1 MKKKLSLFEA
11 TAIGLGN
18 IIGAGIF
25 VMAGSTIY
33 LAGPSALV
41 SFIITGLLAMSIG
54 LNSAELASKY
64 PETEG
69 GVYSF
74 AKLTMGDSVGFL
86 VGWMR
91 MISYSVSGAAT
102 ALGFASYLQVPGL
115 TFIIAGILILVLGVV
130 YLTGLKLTSEIESVL
145 VVVNILGLILF
156 IAFALVSGKFNI
168 SHFTP
173 IAPHGLYGILSASS
187 LAFFAYSG
195 FNTIATLTPDVEDGE
210 KTVPRAIVIS
220 LVITSLLYIMVV
232 FSMLYILPWQ
242 VYGQQGNPLS
252 FALQRARAPLLI
264 VLAVSATAV
273 IATLT
278 VTLSTIIATVRTLK
292 QMAEDN
298 LIPPILGKKESITT
312 FIVISI
318 MVSSLGLGN
327 VEVIGLVSNFGT
339 VFSYLT
345 TALAVIISRRRGIM
359 GSFRAP
365 LYPYLQIMS
374 ILLSLVVIGA
384 LGEESLVL
392 GVVSLLVGLVLHV
405 IHVEINVVEKG
416 KTLNPHG
423 RIKREGRP

>member
-33 LAGPSALV
+33 LAGPAALI

-64 PETEG
+64 PESEG

-74 AKLTMGDSVGFL
+74 AKLTMGDTVGFL

-91 MISYSVSGAAT
+91 MISYSISGAAT
-102 ALGFASYLQVPGL
+102 ALGFASYLQIQGYTL
-115 TFIIAGILILVLGVV
+115 IIAGLLILVLGGL
-130 YLTGLKLTSEIESVL
+130 YLAGLKLVSEVESVL
-145 VVVNILGLILF
+145 VALNVLGLVLF
-156 IAFALVSGKFNI
+156 IVFALISGRFNTL
-168 SHFTP
+168 HFTP
-173 IAPHGLYGILSASS
+173 IAPHGLYGIFTASS

-195 FNTIATLTPDVEDGE
+195 FNTIATLTPDVENGE
-210 KTVPRAIVIS
+210 KTVPKAIVLS
-220 LVITSLLYIMVV
+220 LAITSVLYIMVV
-232 FSMLYILPWQ
+232 FSMLYLLPWQ
-242 VYGQQGNPLS
+242 IYGQQANPLS
-252 FALQRARAPLLI
+252 FALQKAKAPFLLI
-264 VLAVSATAV
+264 LAVSATAI

-278 VTLSTIIATVRTLK
+278 VTLSTIIAAVRTLK

-298 LIPPILGKKESITT
+298 LIPSKLGKKESIATLL
-312 FIVISI
+312 VISM

-339 VFSYLT
+339 IFSYLT
-345 TALAVIISRRRGIM
+345 TALAVVISRRRGIM
-359 GSFRAP
+359 GSFKAP
-365 LYPYLQIMS
+365 LYPFLQILS
-374 ILLSLVVIGA
+374 ILLSLLVIGT

-392 GVVSLLVGLVLHV
+392 GVVSLLVGLIIHV

-416 KTLNPHG
+416 KRLNPHG
-423 RIKREGRP
+423 RIQNE

>member
-1 MKKKLSLFEA
+1 VKKKLSLFEA

-33 LAGPSALV
+33 LAGPAALI

-64 PETEG
+64 PESEG

-74 AKLTMGDSVGFL
+74 AKLTMGDTVGFL

-102 ALGFASYLQVPGL
+102 ALGFASYLQIQGYTL
-115 TFIIAGILILVLGVV
+115 IIAGLLILVLGGL
-130 YLTGLKLTSEIESVL
+130 YLAGLKLVSEVESVL
-145 VVVNILGLILF
+145 VALNVLGLVLF
-156 IAFALVSGKFNI
+156 IVFALISGRFNTL
-168 SHFTP
+168 HFTP
-173 IAPHGLYGILSASS
+173 IAPHGLYGIFTASS

-195 FNTIATLTPDVEDGE
+195 FNTIATLTPDVENGE
-210 KTVPRAIVIS
+210 KTVPKAIVLS
-220 LVITSLLYIMVV
+220 LAITSVLYIMVV
-232 FSMLYILPWQ
+232 FSMLYLLPWQ
-242 VYGQQGNPLS
+242 IYGQQANPLS
-252 FALQRARAPLLI
+252 FALQKAKAPFLLI
-264 VLAVSATAV
+264 LAVSATAI

-278 VTLSTIIATVRTLK
+278 VTMSTIIATVRTLK

-298 LIPPILGKKESITT
+298 LIPSKLGRKESIATLL
-312 FIVISI
+312 VISM

-339 VFSYLT
+339 IFSYLT
-345 TALAVIISRRRGIM
+345 TALAVVISRRRGII
-359 GSFRAP
+359 GSFKAP
-365 LYPYLQIMS
+365 LYPFLQILS
-374 ILLSLVVIGA
+374 ILLSLLVIGT

-392 GVVSLLVGLVLHV
+392 GVVSLLVGLIIHV

-416 KTLNPHG
+416 KRLNPHG
-423 RIKREGRP
+423 RIQNE

>member
-33 LAGPSALV
+33 LAGPAALI

-64 PETEG
+64 PESEG

-74 AKLTMGDSVGFL
+74 AKLTMGDTVGFL

-91 MISYSVSGAAT
+91 MISYSISGAAT
-102 ALGFASYLQVPGL
+102 ALGFASYLQIQGYTL
-115 TFIIAGILILVLGVV
+115 IIAGLLILVLGGL
-130 YLTGLKLTSEIESVL
+130 YLAGLKLVSEVESVL
-145 VVVNILGLILF
+145 VALNVLGLVLF
-156 IAFALVSGKFNI
+156 IVFALISGRFNTL
-168 SHFTP
+168 HFTP
-173 IAPHGLYGILSASS
+173 IAPHGLYGIFTASS

-195 FNTIATLTPDVEDGE
+195 FNTIATLTPDVENGE
-210 KTVPRAIVIS
+210 KTVPKAIVLS
-220 LVITSLLYIMVV
+220 LAITSVLYIMVV
-232 FSMLYILPWQ
+232 FSMLYLLPWQ
-242 VYGQQGNPLS
+242 IYGQQANPLS
-252 FALQRARAPLLI
+252 FALQKAKAPFLLI
-264 VLAVSATAV
+264 LAVSATAI

-278 VTLSTIIATVRTLK
+278 VTLSTIIAAVRTLK

-298 LIPPILGKKESITT
+298 LIPSKLGRKESIATLL
-312 FIVISI
+312 VISM

-339 VFSYLT
+339 IFSYLT
-345 TALAVIISRRRGIM
+345 TALAVVISRRRGIM
-359 GSFRAP
+359 GSFKAP
-365 LYPYLQIMS
+365 LYPFLQILS
-374 ILLSLVVIGA
+374 ILLSLLVIGT

-392 GVVSLLVGLVLHV
+392 GVVSLLVGLIIHV

-416 KTLNPHG
+416 KRLNPHG
-423 RIKREGRP
+423 RIQNE

>member
-1 MKKKLSLFEA
+1 VKKKLSLFEA

-33 LAGPSALV
+33 LAGPAALI

-64 PETEG
+64 PESEG

-74 AKLTMGDSVGFL
+74 AKLTMGDTVGFL

-102 ALGFASYLQVPGL
+102 ALGFASYLQIQSYTL
-115 TFIIAGILILVLGVV
+115 IIAGLLILVLGGL
-130 YLTGLKLTSEIESVL
+130 YLAGLKLVSEIESVL
-145 VVVNILGLILF
+145 VGLNVLGLVLF
-156 IAFALVSGKFNI
+156 IVFALISGRFNT

-173 IAPHGLYGILSASS
+173 IAPYGLYGIFTASS

-195 FNTIATLTPDVEDGE
+195 FNTIATLTPDVENGE
-210 KTVPRAIVIS
+210 KTVPKAIVLS
-220 LVITSLLYIMVV
+220 LAITSVLYIMVV
-232 FSMLYILPWQ
+232 FSMLYLLPWQ
-242 VYGQQGNPLS
+242 IYGQQANPLS
-252 FALQRARAPLLI
+252 FALQKAKAPFLLI
-264 VLAVSATAV
+264 LAVSATAI

-278 VTLSTIIATVRTLK
+278 VTMSTIIATVRTLK

-298 LIPPILGKKESITT
+298 LVPSKLGRKESIATLL
-312 FIVISI
+312 VISI

-339 VFSYLT
+339 IFSYLT
-345 TALAVIISRRRGIM
+345 TALAVVISRRRGIM
-359 GSFRAP
+359 GSFKAP
-365 LYPYLQIMS
+365 LYPFLQILS
-374 ILLSLVVIGA
+374 ILLSLLVIGT

-392 GVVSLLVGLVLHV
+392 GVVSLLVGLIIHV

-416 KTLNPHG
+416 KRLNPHG
-423 RIKREGRP
+423 RIQNE

>member
-1 MKKKLSLFEA
+1 VKKKLSLFEA

-33 LAGPSALV
+33 LAGPAALI

-64 PETEG
+64 PESEG

-74 AKLTMGDSVGFL
+74 AKLTMGDTIGFL

-102 ALGFASYLQVPGL
+102 ALGFASYLQIQSYTLV
-115 TFIIAGILILVLGVV
+115 IAGLLILVLGGL
-130 YLTGLKLTSEIESVL
+130 YLAGLKLVSEVESVL
-145 VVVNILGLILF
+145 VGLNVLGLVLF
-156 IAFALVSGKFNI
+156 IVFALISGRFNT

-173 IAPHGLYGILSASS
+173 IAPHGLYGIFTASS

-195 FNTIATLTPDVEDGE
+195 FNTIATLTPDVENGE
-210 KTVPRAIVIS
+210 KTVPKAIVLS
-220 LVITSLLYIMVV
+220 LAITSVLYIMVV
-232 FSMLYILPWQ
+232 FSMLYLLPWQ
-242 VYGQQGNPLS
+242 IYGQQANPLS
-252 FALQRARAPLLI
+252 FALQKAKAPFLLI
-264 VLAVSATAV
+264 LAVSATAI

-278 VTLSTIIATVRTLK
+278 VTMSTIIATVRTLK

-298 LIPPILGKKESITT
+298 LIPSRLGRKESIATLL
-312 FIVISI
+312 VISI

-339 VFSYLT
+339 IFSYLT
-345 TALAVIISRRRGIM
+345 TALAVVISRRRGIM
-359 GSFRAP
+359 GSFKAP
-365 LYPYLQIMS
+365 LYPFLQILS
-374 ILLSLVVIGA
+374 ILLSLLVIGT

-392 GVVSLLVGLVLHV
+392 GVVSLLVGLVIHV

-416 KTLNPHG
+416 KRLNPHG
-423 RIKREGRP
+423 RIQNE

>member
-33 LAGPSALV
+33 LAGPAALI

-64 PETEG
+64 PESEG

-74 AKLTMGDSVGFL
+74 AKLTMGDTVGFL

-102 ALGFASYLQVPGL
+102 ALGFASYLQIQSYTL
-115 TFIIAGILILVLGVV
+115 IIAGLLILVLGGL
-130 YLTGLKLTSEIESVL
+130 YLAGLKLVSEVESVL
-145 VVVNILGLILF
+145 VGLNVLGLVLF
-156 IAFALVSGKFNI
+156 IVFALISGRFNTL
-168 SHFTP
+168 HFTP
-173 IAPHGLYGILSASS
+173 IAPHGLYGIFTASS

-195 FNTIATLTPDVEDGE
+195 FNTIATLTPDVENGE
-210 KTVPRAIVIS
+210 KTVPKAIVLS
-220 LVITSLLYIMVV
+220 LAITSVLYIMVV
-232 FSMLYILPWQ
+232 FSMLYLLPWQ
-242 VYGQQGNPLS
+242 IYGQQANPLS
-252 FALQRARAPLLI
+252 FALQKAKAPFLLI
-264 VLAVSATAV
+264 LAVSATAI

-278 VTLSTIIATVRTLK
+278 VTMSTIIATVRTLK

-298 LIPPILGKKESITT
+298 LIPSKLGRKESIATLL
-312 FIVISI
+312 VISM

-339 VFSYLT
+339 IFSYLT
-345 TALAVIISRRRGIM
+345 TALAVVISRRRGIM
-359 GSFRAP
+359 GSFKAP
-365 LYPYLQIMS
+365 LYPFLQILS
-374 ILLSLVVIGA
+374 ILLSLLVIGT

-392 GVVSLLVGLVLHV
+392 GVVSLLVGLIIHV

-416 KTLNPHG
+416 KRLNPHG
-423 RIKREGRP
+423 RIQNE

>member
-33 LAGPSALV
+33 LAGPAALI

-64 PETEG
+64 PESEG

-74 AKLTMGDSVGFL
+74 AKLTMGDTIGFL

-102 ALGFASYLQVPGL
+102 ALGFASYLQIQSYTLV
-115 TFIIAGILILVLGVV
+115 IAGLLILVLGGL
-130 YLTGLKLTSEIESVL
+130 YLAGLKLVSEVESVL
-145 VVVNILGLILF
+145 VGLNVLGLVLF
-156 IAFALVSGKFNI
+156 IVFALISGRFNT

-173 IAPHGLYGILSASS
+173 IAPHGLYGIFTASS

-195 FNTIATLTPDVEDGE
+195 FNTIATLTPDVENGE
-210 KTVPRAIVIS
+210 KTVPKAIVLS
-220 LVITSLLYIMVV
+220 LAITSVLYIMVV
-232 FSMLYILPWQ
+232 FSMLYLLPWQ
-242 VYGQQGNPLS
+242 IYGQQANPLS
-252 FALQRARAPLLI
+252 FALQKAKAPFLLI
-264 VLAVSATAV
+264 LAVSATAI

-278 VTLSTIIATVRTLK
+278 VTMSTIIATVRTLK

-298 LIPPILGKKESITT
+298 LIPSRLGRKESIATLL
-312 FIVISI
+312 VISI

-339 VFSYLT
+339 IFSYLT
-345 TALAVIISRRRGIM
+345 TALAVVISRRRGIM
-359 GSFRAP
+359 GSFKAP
-365 LYPYLQIMS
+365 LYPFLQILS
-374 ILLSLVVIGA
+374 ILLSLLVIGT

-392 GVVSLLVGLVLHV
+392 GVVSLLVGLVIHV

-416 KTLNPHG
+416 KRLNPHG
-423 RIKREGRP
+423 RIQNE

>member
-33 LAGPSALV
+33 LAGPAALI

-54 LNSAELASKY
+54 LNNAELASKY
-64 PETEG
+64 PESEG

-74 AKLTMGDSVGFL
+74 AKLTMGDTVGFL

-102 ALGFASYLQVPGL
+102 ALGFASYLQIQGYTL
-115 TFIIAGILILVLGVV
+115 IIAGLLILVLGGL
-130 YLTGLKLTSEIESVL
+130 YLAGLKLVSEVESVL
-145 VVVNILGLILF
+145 VALNVLGLVLF
-156 IAFALVSGKFNI
+156 IVFALISGRFNTL
-168 SHFTP
+168 HFTP
-173 IAPHGLYGILSASS
+173 IAPHGLYGILTASS

-195 FNTIATLTPDVEDGE
+195 FNTIATLTPDVENGE
-210 KTVPRAIVIS
+210 KTVPKAIVLS
-220 LVITSLLYIMVV
+220 LAITSVLYIMVV
-232 FSMLYILPWQ
+232 FSMLYLLPWQ
-242 VYGQQGNPLS
+242 VYGQQANPLS
-252 FALQRARAPLLI
+252 FALQKAKAPFLLI
-264 VLAVSATAV
+264 LAVSATAI

-278 VTLSTIIATVRTLK
+278 VTLSTIIAAVRTLK

-298 LIPPILGKKESITT
+298 LIPSKLGRKESIATLLVT
-312 FIVISI
+312 SM

-339 VFSYLT
+339 IFSYLT
-345 TALAVIISRRRGIM
+345 TALAVVISRRRGIM
-359 GSFRAP
+359 GSFKAP
-365 LYPYLQIMS
+365 LYPFLQILS
-374 ILLSLVVIGA
+374 ILLSLLVIGT

-392 GVVSLLVGLVLHV
+392 GVVSLLVGLIIHV

-416 KTLNPHG
+416 KRLNPHG
-423 RIKREGRP
+423 RIQNE

>member
-1 MKKKLSLFEA
+1 VKKKLSLFEA

-33 LAGPSALV
+33 LAGPAALI

-54 LNSAELASKY
+54 LNNAELASKY
-64 PETEG
+64 PESEG

-74 AKLTMGDSVGFL
+74 AKLTMGDTVGFL

-102 ALGFASYLQVPGL
+102 ALGFASYLQIQGYTL
-115 TFIIAGILILVLGVV
+115 IIAGLLILVLGGL
-130 YLTGLKLTSEIESVL
+130 YLAGLKLVSEVESVL
-145 VVVNILGLILF
+145 VALNVLGLVLF
-156 IAFALVSGKFNI
+156 IVFALISGRFNTL
-168 SHFTP
+168 HFTP
-173 IAPHGLYGILSASS
+173 IAPHGLYGILTASS

-195 FNTIATLTPDVEDGE
+195 FNTIATLTPDVENGE
-210 KTVPRAIVIS
+210 KTVPKAIVLS
-220 LVITSLLYIMVV
+220 LAITSVLYIMVV
-232 FSMLYILPWQ
+232 FSMLYLLPWQ
-242 VYGQQGNPLS
+242 VYGQQANPLS
-252 FALQRARAPLLI
+252 FALQKAKAPFLLI
-264 VLAVSATAV
+264 LAVSATAI

-278 VTLSTIIATVRTLK
+278 VTLSTIIAAVRTLK

-298 LIPPILGKKESITT
+298 LIPSKLGRKESIATLLVT
-312 FIVISI
+312 SM

-339 VFSYLT
+339 IFSYLT
-345 TALAVIISRRRGIM
+345 TALAVVISRRRGIM
-359 GSFRAP
+359 GSFKAP
-365 LYPYLQIMS
+365 LYPFLQILS
-374 ILLSLVVIGA
+374 ILLSLLVIGT

-392 GVVSLLVGLVLHV
+392 GVVSLLVGLIIHV

-416 KTLNPHG
+416 KRLNPHG
-423 RIKREGRP
+423 RIQNE

>member
-1 MKKKLSLFEA
+1 VKKKLSLFEA

-33 LAGPSALV
+33 LAGPAALI

-64 PETEG
+64 PESEG

-74 AKLTMGDSVGFL
+74 AKLTMGDTVGFL

-91 MISYSVSGAAT
+91 MISYSISGAAT
-102 ALGFASYLQVPGL
+102 ALGFASYLQIQGYTL
-115 TFIIAGILILVLGVV
+115 IIAGLLILVLGGL
-130 YLTGLKLTSEIESVL
+130 YLAGLKLVSEVESVL
-145 VVVNILGLILF
+145 VALNVLGLVLF
-156 IAFALVSGKFNI
+156 IVFALISGRFNTL
-168 SHFTP
+168 HFTP
-173 IAPHGLYGILSASS
+173 IAPHGLYGIFTASS

-195 FNTIATLTPDVEDGE
+195 FNTIATLTPDVENGE
-210 KTVPRAIVIS
+210 KTVPKAIVLS
-220 LVITSLLYIMVV
+220 LAITSVLYIMVV
-232 FSMLYILPWQ
+232 FSMLYLLPWQ
-242 VYGQQGNPLS
+242 IYGQQANPLS
-252 FALQRARAPLLI
+252 FALQKAKAPFLLI
-264 VLAVSATAV
+264 LAVSATAI

-278 VTLSTIIATVRTLK
+278 VTLSTIIAAVRTLK

-298 LIPPILGKKESITT
+298 LIPSKLGKKESIATLL
-312 FIVISI
+312 VISM

-339 VFSYLT
+339 IFSYLT
-345 TALAVIISRRRGIM
+345 TALAVVISRRRGIM
-359 GSFRAP
+359 GSFKAP
-365 LYPYLQIMS
+365 LYPFLQILS
-374 ILLSLVVIGA
+374 ILLSLLVIGT

-392 GVVSLLVGLVLHV
+392 GVVSLLVGLIIHV

-416 KTLNPHG
+416 KRLNPHG
-423 RIKREGRP
+423 RIQNE

>member
-1 MKKKLSLFEA
+1 VKKKLSLFEA

-33 LAGPSALV
+33 LAGPAALI

-64 PETEG
+64 PESEG

-74 AKLTMGDSVGFL
+74 AKLTMGDTVGFL

-91 MISYSVSGAAT
+91 MISYSISGAAT
-102 ALGFASYLQVPGL
+102 ALGFASYLQIQGYTL
-115 TFIIAGILILVLGVV
+115 IIAGLLILVLGGL
-130 YLTGLKLTSEIESVL
+130 YLAGLKLVSEVESVL
-145 VVVNILGLILF
+145 VALNVLGLVLF
-156 IAFALVSGKFNI
+156 IVFALISGRFNTL
-168 SHFTP
+168 HFTP
-173 IAPHGLYGILSASS
+173 IAPHGLYGIFTASS

-195 FNTIATLTPDVEDGE
+195 FNTIATLTPDVENGE
-210 KTVPRAIVIS
+210 KTVPKAIVLS
-220 LVITSLLYIMVV
+220 LAITSVLYIMVV
-232 FSMLYILPWQ
+232 FSMLYLLPWQ
-242 VYGQQGNPLS
+242 IYGQQANPLS
-252 FALQRARAPLLI
+252 FALQKAKAPFLLI
-264 VLAVSATAV
+264 LAVSATAI

-278 VTLSTIIATVRTLK
+278 VTLSTIIAAVRTLK

-298 LIPPILGKKESITT
+298 LIPSKLGKKESIATLL
-312 FIVISI
+312 VISM

-339 VFSYLT
+339 IFSYLT
-345 TALAVIISRRRGIM
+345 TALAVVISRKRGIM
-359 GSFRAP
+359 GSFKAP
-365 LYPYLQIMS
+365 LYPFLQILS
-374 ILLSLVVIGA
+374 ILLSLLVIGT

-392 GVVSLLVGLVLHV
+392 GVVSLLVGLIIHV

-416 KTLNPHG
+416 KRLNPHG
-423 RIKREGRP
+423 RIQNE